1 MRTMKQMI
9 RSSAT
14 ILTALVA
21 LLGAGCA
28 ADGTRQ
34 EAAFERNIQRTKQAL
49 IAAGDADSLAAAAM
63 LVERP
68 KDEPLERLALMSR
81 AVTAAPDRADL
92 IWLNLQLCSQVD
104 SCDPTP
110 IEAQLHA
117 VDPTNGA
124 AWSLLIGR
132 SAKVNDTAS
141 VRNIMVA
148 IASAKRFDIYWNTM
162 IAHATNAFIK
172 VRMLDSRTALM
183 TTIGFAAATAI
194 PAYQHISNACKGDNL
209 KDPEVVQTCQRV
221 SAVMRQGD
229 TYITEMIGVAIA
241 KRVWPEGNAQYLD
254 AVNAGRLAHYRM
266 GTQAKTSIAMIR
278 SDKYAEKHLQLLAT
292 HRSEQEVVL
301 AELLGAG
308 LNPSPPTG
316 WIDKAGS

>member
-1 MRTMKQMI
+1 MRKMQQMI

-21 LLGAGCA
+21 LLSAGCA

-34 EAAFERNIQRTKQAL
+34 EAAFEQNIQRTKQAL
-49 IAAGDADSLAAAAM
+49 VAAGDADSLSAAAM

-68 KDEPLERLALMSR
+68 RDEPLERLALISR

-92 IWLNLQLCSQVD
+92 VWLNLQFCSQVN

-110 IEAQLHA
+110 IEAHLHA
-117 VDPTNGA
+117 VDPANGA
-124 AWSLLIGR
+124 AWSSSIGR

-141 VRNIMVA
+141 VRKIMVA
-148 IASAKRFDIYWNTM
+148 IASAERFDIYWNTM
-162 IAHATNAFIK
+162 IAHATNAVLK
-172 VRMLDSRTALM
+172 VRTLDSRTALM
-183 TTIGFAAATAI
+183 ATIGFAAAMAI
-194 PAYQHISNACKGDNL
+194 PAYQQISNACKGDNL

-221 SAVMRQGD
+221 SAVMRRGD

-241 KRVWPEGNAQYLD
+241 KRVWPEGGAQYLD
-254 AVNAGRLAHYRM
+254 AVSARRLAHYRM
-266 GTQAKTSIAMIR
+266 DMQSKTSVAMIG
-278 SDKYAEKHLQLLAT
+278 SDKYAEQHLQLLAT
-292 HRSEQEVVL
+292 HRSEQDVVL

-308 LNPSPPTG
+308 LNPNPPTG